1 MTSYVTANSVQD
13 IGRLYS
19 EDFDIITDVILF
31 GCASFDS
38 TGEVNI
44 QKNALEK
51 ALSNLR
57 AVIGERDV
65 SIHVNLLGPGPL
77 ESHDDY
83 SKAMRDQGEQ
93 HTKAFKS
100 GVLED
105 NIIALV
111 DKYDFDGV
119 YFDYE
124 YPMDYTNW
132 TPFNLFLIRLDA
144 KLGKKILGLA
154 VSEWDIKLS
163 PGSYTAVDRFEI
175 MLYDIYD
182 DEGRHS
188 TPETFMELSK
198 KLRRYSI
205 PSEKIDLGLPFYA
218 KPSDRTA
225 YWYAYAD
232 YCDKLNEN
240 GFYYDNGLDKAF
252 WFNRPSEIAEK
263 TRFAVE
269 KGFGGVMIWHYSC
282 DLPSSNPHSLLKAV
296 GDTVSSLSSV

>member
-1 MTSYVTANSVQD
+1 
-13 IGRLYS
+13 
-19 EDFDIITDVILF
+19 
-31 GCASFDS
+31 
-38 TGEVNI
+38 
-44 QKNALEK
+44 
-51 ALSNLR
+51 
-57 AVIGERDV
+57 
-65 SIHVNLLGPGPL
+65 
-77 ESHDDY
+77 
-83 SKAMRDQGEQ
+83 
-93 HTKAFKS
+93 
-100 GVLED
+100 
-105 NIIALV
+105 
-111 DKYDFDGV
+111 
-119 YFDYE
+119 
-124 YPMDYTNW
+124 
-132 TPFNLFLIRLDA
+132 
-144 KLGKKILGLA
+144 
-154 VSEWDIKLS
+154 
-163 PGSYTAVDRFEI
+163 

-205 PSEKIDLGLPFYA
+205 PSEKIGLGLPFYA

-240 GFYYDNGLDKAF
+240 GFYYDSGLDKAF